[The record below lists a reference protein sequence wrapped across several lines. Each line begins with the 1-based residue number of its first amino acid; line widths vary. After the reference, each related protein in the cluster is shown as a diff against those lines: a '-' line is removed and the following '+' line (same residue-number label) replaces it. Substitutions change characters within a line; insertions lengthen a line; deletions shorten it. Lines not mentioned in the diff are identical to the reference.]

1 MAILTQENVEI
12 SGGFSKEINL
22 AATSLMFD
30 ILQQHQYAFPL
41 KSTVREIASNGID
54 SLAEKNMAKAILTG
68 AAKVEDFYVE
78 RDGEIYSDSKFNPS
92 YYNLPSLSA
101 VDEVDIIYK
110 DTGETG
116 KDSIIIRDHG
126 VGLGGKRLENY
137 FNLGFSSKRLMSSAL
152 GKFGIGA
159 KAPLSTGAPFYTIT
173 SRYNGMEFCFNVY
186 AHRVESIVPK
196 FDLQLNCENPAYQ
209 FGNGYWA
216 HYRHTTEL
224 NMLQIEIATKK
235 HHKQQYIDAVT
246 GQLCYF
252 KNVRLFVNDTE
263 IPVKANIMYEDDMIV
278 LATNSQYNKPH

>member
-30 ILQQHQYAFPL
+30 ILQQHQYAFPI

-137 FNLGFSSKRLMSSAL
+137 FNLG
-152 GKFGIGA
+152 
-159 KAPLSTGAPFYTIT
+159 
-173 SRYNGMEFCFNVY
+173 
-186 AHRVESIVPK
+186 
-196 FDLQLNCENPAYQ
+196 
-209 FGNGYWA
+209 
-216 HYRHTTEL
+216 
-224 NMLQIEIATKK
+224 
-235 HHKQQYIDAVT
+235 
-246 GQLCYF
+246 
-252 KNVRLFVNDTE
+252 
-263 IPVKANIMYEDDMIV
+263 
-278 LATNSQYNKPH
+278 